1 MGNRRRH
8 VLIEDARLRTLC
20 LAVAVMNIGYTI
32 IIPVVPAYADQY
44 HIATATLG
52 LLFTVFA
59 FGRATS
65 QVAGGILVSRFGDRA
80 VASAAVGLIALPT
93 LCLAFFVRPPA
104 MLASRLAWGV
114 LEGVAVPALYSL
126 VSRLADARRQGEALG
141 AFGACAVA
149 GMALGPVV
157 GGYALLLGGVALP
170 FLVAAAVH
178 LLSGALLLTSARSPE
193 GQPRAAIPP
202 REPASRLEGGKRAGA
217 WLLAL
222 SGLGAA
228 GALGCVDLANNLAY
242 GMVEPV
248 LPLQLAGQGFGTQHI
263 SLVFTLGLAV
273 FTVGSLA
280 LGRLCDRGHPIRLMT
295 GALLLGALAVAALGF
310 RLTLT
315 AAFLIFGGFMI
326 TQCLVYILTRKL
338 LRDAYLD
345 ERDRARAFGFFG
357 TLSDGGFILG
367 PALGGMAFGSMGRA
381 AFWVFAAGMLPF
393 VVAVGAVARLRPGSP
408 QPG

>member
-32 IIPVVPAYADQY
+32 IIPVVPVYADKY
-44 HIATATLG
+44 HIATTTLG

-65 QVAGGILVSRFGDRA
+65 QVAGGILVSRLGDRA

-104 MLASRLAWGV
+104 MLASRLAWGL

-126 VSRLADARRQGEALG
+126 VSRFADASRQGEALG

-178 LLSGALLLTSARSPE
+178 LLSGALLLTFARSPE
-193 GQPRAAIPP
+193 GQPRTAGPL
-202 REPASRLEGGKRAGA
+202 PASRPQGGKRTGA

-280 LGRLCDRGHPIRLMT
+280 LGRLCDRGHPTRIMA
-295 GALLLGALAVAALGF
+295 GSLLLGAVAVAALGL
-310 RLTLT
+310 RLSLT
-315 AAFLIFGGFMI
+315 AAFLTFGGFMI

-367 PALGGMAFGSMGRA
+367 PALGSMAFGSMGRA

-393 VVAVGAVARLRPGSP
+393 VAAVGAVARLRPRPSRLS
-408 QPG
+408 